1 MLNLGRHDSVVAL
14 DAVRGLAE
22 PAASLNEGAYLGDPN
37 GLNQGLLNR
46 LLSRYEDGVHGI
58 VR

>member
-1 MLNLGRHDSVVAL
+1 MLNLSGHNPMVAS

-22 PAASLNEGAYLGDPN
+22 PTASLNKSAYLGDAN
-37 GLNQGLLNR
+37 SLNQGLLDR